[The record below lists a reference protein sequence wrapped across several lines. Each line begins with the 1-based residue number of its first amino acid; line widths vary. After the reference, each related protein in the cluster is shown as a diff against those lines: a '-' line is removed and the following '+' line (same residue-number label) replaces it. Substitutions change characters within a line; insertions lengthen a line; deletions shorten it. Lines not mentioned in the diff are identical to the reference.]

1 MKKEMKK
8 MNKKLTISQLSD
20 ELADFMNE
28 RIGMG
33 NYAFDYSFD
42 QGCIFI
48 DMCIE
53 DNIEE
58 LSNEEG

>member
-1 MKKEMKK
+1 